1 MGKKFENMEMGV
13 EDLRDM
19 TSHRWNVIPE
29 DEFRTLI
36 QDVFHTVA
44 SILEKTLGPYGATTL
59 IEEFGTNHL
68 TKDGWQ
74 LLKNISPEN
83 PTDRAILKLLKSIAH
98 QVVLK
103 VGDGSTSSI
112 VASDEMLK
120 AIDAN
125 EVLKELRPKDL
136 LNKINEVVDELTK
149 QIMTDATHIDKDGDF
164 EEIKNLALISTNGEE
179 EIAEMVQR
187 IYKETG
193 NPAISFATS
202 KTNQTKLEIIDG
214 YKMNYMTYID
224 RLFINTDDG
233 TSVQKNPMVV
243 MFNHRVD
250 EDYYDKVIA
259 PLINVATANGHKL
272 VVIAPYYSNKMM
284 EKLGVILMNQ
294 YNVQKTTFSVFLKVS
309 LINNH
314 SFDLYND
321 FAALCGCTV
330 INEMLAKELLD
341 NDNDQERLEQAFGYV
356 GAVGKMEIA
365 DNYTFISDFI
375 KKDEDKMKLLFDDA
389 VSKYNK
395 ILANSMEFEIINN
408 DLINAKERVAKLHCK
423 MGYIYVGG
431 NSEIAK
437 KANFDLVEDAV
448 KACESAFKFGYN
460 NGQNLAIIKACLK
473 LLDRT
478 DDQMKQEII
487 GCISNAFTGVFHRIL
502 LNKEKR
508 VHVGE
513 TLSIIGNCLERNQ
526 AFDLVTDTYS
536 DDIINSCMT
545 DVEILKAVGSMVALL
560 LSSNQMVSI
569 SSFTNLK

>member
-1 MGKKFENMEMGV
+1 MSKKFENMEIGV
-13 EDLRDM
+13 EDIRDM
-19 TSHRWNVIPE
+19 SSHRWNVIPE
-29 DEFRTLI
+29 DEFKVLI

-83 PTDRAILKLLKSIAH
+83 PTDRAILKLLKTIAH

-120 AIDAN
+120 SIDASQ
-125 EVLKELRPKDL
+125 ELKKLRPKDL
-136 LNKINEVVDELTK
+136 LNKINEVVKELTE
-149 QIMTDATHIDKDGDF
+149 QIMANATQIDREGDF
-164 EEIKNLALISTNGEE
+164 EEIKHLALISTNGEE
-179 EIAEMVQR
+179 DIAEMVQT

-214 YKMNYMTYID
+214 YKMNFMTYID

-233 TSVQKNPMVV
+233 TSVQKNPMII
-243 MFNHRVD
+243 MFNHRID
-250 EDYYDKVIA
+250 EEYYDKVIA
-259 PLINVATANGHKL
+259 PLINVANGNGHKL
-272 VVIAPYYSNKMM
+272 VVIAPYYSNKLM

-294 YNVQKTTFSVFLKVS
+294 YNVQKTTFSVFLNVS

-314 SFDLYND
+314 SYDIYND

-341 NDNDQERLEQAFGYV
+341 NEDAAERLEAAFSYV
-356 GAVGKMEIA
+356 GAVGMMEIA
-365 DNYTFISDFI
+365 EKYTFITDFYR
-375 KKDEDKMKLLFDDA
+375 KDEEKMKLLFDDA
-389 VSKYNK
+389 KNKYEQ
-395 ILANSMEFEIINN
+395 ILANSMEFELINN

-423 MGYIYVGG
+423 MGYIHVGG

-460 NGQNLAIIKACLK
+460 NGQNLAIMKACRELYITTEDNMK
-473 LLDRT
+473 KEILNCIANAFEGVFYRIVYNKDRDVQSRLIRNIIDNCLDRDQAYDLIN
-478 DDQMKQEII
+478 DD
-487 GCISNAFTGVFHRIL
+487 F
-502 LNKEKR
+502 
-508 VHVGE
+508 
-513 TLSIIGNCLERNQ
+513 
-526 AFDLVTDTYS
+526 S